1 MMKKA
6 ILFIFCAVL
15 ISCGEKVVKEPEQLI
30 SKEKMADILYDLAIL
45 TAAKNTSTDILVQNK
60 IETMEYLY
68 TKYGIDSVQF
78 VENNLYYASI
88 PSDYV
93 SIYTEVDSR
102 LESVQKK
109 MDDVRKRKADSIR
122 EARDKAKEQ
131 KIKPSKDLRPT
142 VQDSLPQK

>member
-1 MMKKA
+1 MKKA
-6 ILFIFCAVL
+6 VLFIFCVVL

-68 TKYGIDSVQF
+68 TKYGIDSTQF

-88 PSDYV
+88 PSEYV
-93 SIYTEVDSR
+93 AIYTEVDSR
-102 LESVQKK
+102 LEAVQKI
-109 MDDVRKRKADSIR
+109 MDKARKIKADSIR
-122 EARDKAKEQ
+122 EARDNAKEQ
-131 KIKPSKDLRPT
+131 KIKTSKDLRPT
-142 VQDSLPQK
+142 VQDSLP

>member
-6 ILFIFCAVL
+6 VLFIFCVVL

-68 TKYGIDSVQF
+68 TKYGIDSTQF

-93 SIYTEVDSR
+93 AIYTEVDSR
-102 LESVQKK
+102 LEAVQKI
-109 MDDVRKRKADSIR
+109 MDKARKIKADSIR
-122 EARDKAKEQ
+122 EARDNAKEQ
-131 KIKPSKDLRPT
+131 KIKTSKDLRPT
-142 VQDSLPQK
+142 VQDSLP

>member
-6 ILFIFCAVL
+6 VLFIFCVVL

-68 TKYGIDSVQF
+68 TKYGIDSTQF

-88 PSDYV
+88 PSEYV
-93 SIYTEVDSR
+93 AIYTEVDSR
-102 LESVQKK
+102 LEAVQKI
-109 MDDVRKRKADSIR
+109 MDKARKIKADSIR
-122 EARDKAKEQ
+122 EARDNAKEQ
-131 KIKPSKDLRPT
+131 KIKTSKDLRPT
-142 VQDSLPQK
+142 VQDSLP

>member
-6 ILFIFCAVL
+6 VLFIFCVVL
-15 ISCGEKVVKEPEQLI
+15 ISCGEKVIKEPEQLI

-45 TAAKNTSTDILVQNK
+45 TAAKNTSTGILVKNK

-88 PSDYV
+88 PSEYV
-93 SIYTEVDSR
+93 AIYKEVDSR
-102 LESVQKK
+102 LESVQKV
-109 MDDVRKRKADSIR
+109 MDEARKIKADSIR
-122 EARDKAKEQ
+122 EASVKAKEN
-131 KIKPSKDLRPT
+131 KIKPTKDLRPT
-142 VQDSLPQK
+142 VQDSLP

>member
-6 ILFIFCAVL
+6 VLFIFCAVL
-15 ISCGEKVVKEPEQLI
+15 VSCGEKVVKEPEQLI

-45 TAAKNTSTDILVQNK
+45 TAAKNTSTDILVKNK

-93 SIYTEVDSR
+93 AIYKEVDSR
-102 LESVQKK
+102 LEAVQKV
-109 MDDVRKRKADSIR
+109 MDEARKIKADSTR
-122 EARDKAKEQ
+122 AARDKAKEN
-131 KIKPSKDLRPT
+131 KVKSAKELRLT
-142 VQDSLPQK
+142 VQDSLP